1 MSDALYTSIP
11 IGSRFGPWMNPYGLG
26 PVDSAFLLDSAT
38 DRIEW
43 VLQVE
48 DTITITRLGIKFSS
62 QNGNAPNFRISIQ
75 GVDASGNAD
84 GTILGGGS
92 PAQKTFS
99 PSALGWANATTHWL
113 TLDNSLAVSRGDF
126 IAIVIEYSS
135 GTIDGANN
143 ATFVTGISGLQS
155 GFPIVSRVNSGV
167 STRQNE
173 AVIIGYGSASRKY
186 GNLPQSWTGNA
197 FNSGTSGADEYGNKF
212 TLPAGWGETF
222 QLLGCQFQLSSG
234 SVGTG
239 GITKMRLYGGA
250 DATPANSTG
259 AAGDANVLQEIAFDH
274 DCLAITTTSHITLFF
289 TSLTTLYYGATYRLA
304 FQPQS
309 ANDWAT
315 IYTNVAANDE
325 LVMCPGAGS
334 GGVNAQLTKRLD
346 AGNWTDVDT
355 SISHM
360 TLLLADITEPAS
372 SSQTNIFIRRMLA
385 PRGRGDRGRSS
396 RLVVPL
402 ENVTVSVS
410 SILPI
415 FPPARRQRQI
425 EIRTRRSFGV
435 LPVPAKEPAIILP
448 PKRVRSIETRQTSR
462 LVQLP
467 GQSAPAKPFFV
478 PGKRSRSIEIRTRR
492 CIAALP
498 VLSAPP
504 IKLPMFL
511 PAKKI
516 RSVIIRPQRAIQRFP
531 TPPPPQAAV
540 VIPSKLRRSIEPRIC
555 RLTALLPTRMP
566 PQPLPLAAKIRRTI
580 EPRTRRAVTMLPL
593 PAAPPQAVF
602 LPGKRLSRVETR
614 SQRRLVALQLGPI
627 PPAPLRLGRQ
637 CIVRTE
643 SRTRRA
649 FTPLPIGSAAATV
662 ILPARRAVQ
671 LQMRTQRKLV
681 SLPVPAASGAI
692 MPPLQRTR
700 IVERG
705 TKRSLAT
712 LFIPTPA
719 PAPQA
724 VFLPPRRTVRT
735 VQVRQPY
742 TRVLPASAVTPSLLV
757 RQVKKTW

>member
-11 IGSRFGPWMNPYGLG
+11 LGSRFGPWMNPYGQG
-26 PVDSAFLLDSAT
+26 PSDFAFLLDSAT
-38 DRIEW
+38 DRVEW

-48 DTITITRLGIKFSS
+48 DSITITQLGIKFSS
-62 QNGNAPNFRISIQ
+62 KTGNAPNFRVSIQ

-84 GTILGGGS
+84 GTVLGGGS

-99 PSALGWANATTHWL
+99 PSALGWANSTTHWL
-113 TLDNSLAVSRGDF
+113 TLDNSLAVGRGDF
-126 IAIVIEYSS
+126 IAIVIDYSS
-135 GTIDGANN
+135 GTIDGSNN
-143 ATFVTGISGLQS
+143 ATFVTSVAGQQS
-155 GFPIVSRVNSGV
+155 GFPTATHVNAGTPS
-167 STRQNE
+167 RQNA
-173 AVIIGYGSASRKY
+173 AVVVGYGSVSRKY
-186 GNLPQSWTGNA
+186 GNLPQSWTSVP

-212 TLPAGWGETF
+212 RLPAGWGETF
-222 QLLGCQFQLSSG
+222 QLLGCQFHVSST
-234 SVGTG
+234 VVAAG
-239 GITKMRLYGGA
+239 GITKMRLYGGS

-259 AAGDANVLQEIAFDH
+259 AAGEANVLQEIAFDH
-274 DCLAITTTSHITLFF
+274 DCLAVTTTSHITLFF
-289 TSLTTLYYGATYRLA
+289 TGLTTLYYGATYRLA

-309 ANDWAT
+309 ANDWNT
-315 IYTNVAANDE
+315 IYTSVASNDE

-334 GGVNAQLTKRLD
+334 AGVNAQLTKRLD

-355 SISHM
+355 SITHM

-385 PRGRGDRGRSS
+385 ARGGGDRGRSS

-402 ENVTVSVS
+402 QNMTVNVT

-415 FPPARRQRQI
+415 FPPAKRQRQI
-425 EIRTRRSFGV
+425 EIRTRRVVGV

-467 GQSAPAKPFFV
+467 GLSAPAKPFFL
-478 PGKRSRSIEIRTRR
+478 PGKRSRSIEYRTRR
-492 CIAALP
+492 ELKALP

-516 RSVIIRPQRAIQRFP
+516 RIVSIRPQRAIQRFP
-531 TPPPPQAAV
+531 TPQAAQPA
-540 VIPSKLRRSIEPRIC
+540 VILPPKFRRSVESRIC
-555 RLTALLPTRMP
+555 RLAAILPTRMP
-566 PQPLPLAAKIRRTI
+566 PQPLPLAAKSRRII
-580 EPRTRRAVTMLPL
+580 EPRIKSALKVLPL
-593 PAAPPQAVF
+593 PAAPPIAIF
-602 LPGKRLSRVETR
+602 LPVKRMCKIETR

-649 FTPLPIGSAAATV
+649 FTPLPIGTAAATV

-671 LQMRTQRKLV
+671 LQTHTQRKLV
-681 SLPVPAASGAI
+681 SLPAPAASGAI
-692 MPPLQRTR
+692 LPPLQRTR
-700 IVERG
+700 IIERG
-705 TKRSLAT
+705 SRRSMGV

-724 VFLPPRRTVRT
+724 VFLPPRRSVRT
-735 VQVRQPY
+735 IQIPRPY
-742 TRVLPASAVTPSLLV
+742 TRVLPPTAVAPSLLV

>member
-11 IGSRFGPWMNPYGLG
+11 IGSRFGPWMNPYRTVPSGN
-26 PVDSAFLLDSAT
+26 AFVLDAAT

-43 VLQVE
+43 VLQIE
-48 DTITITRLGIKFSS
+48 DSITITRLGINFLS
-62 QNGNAPNFRISIQ
+62 QLGNAPNYRISIQ
-75 GVDASGNAD
+75 GVDGSGNAD
-84 GTILGGGS
+84 GTVLGGGS
-92 PAQKTFS
+92 PASKTFS
-99 PSALGWANATTHWL
+99 PNALGWANATTHWL
-113 TLDNSLAVSRGDF
+113 TLDNSLAVGRGDF
-126 IAIVIEYSS
+126 IAIVIDYSS

-143 ATFVTGISGLQS
+143 ATFNTSMSPESAFPTVTH
-155 GFPIVSRVNSGV
+155 VNAGTPAKQGNSV
-167 STRQNE
+167 L
-173 AVIIGYGSASRKY
+173 IGYGSATRKY
-186 GNLPQSWTGNA
+186 GNLPQDWTNK
-197 FNSGTSGADEYGNKF
+197 FYNSATAGADEYGNKF
-212 TLPAGWGETF
+212 MLPAGWGDTF
-222 QLLGCQFQLSSG
+222 QLLGCQFHVEP
-234 SVGTG
+234 SVVAAGGT
-239 GITKMRLYGGA
+239 TKVRLYGGS

-259 AAGDANVLQEIAFDH
+259 AANEANVLQEIAFDH
-274 DCLAITTTSHITLFF
+274 DCLSTVTGGHITLFF
-289 TSLTTLYYGATYRLA
+289 AGLTTLYYGATYRLA
-304 FQPQS
+304 FQPQG
-309 ANDWAT
+309 ANNWNT
-315 IYTNVAANDE
+315 VYTNVAASDE

-334 GGVNAQLTKRLD
+334 GGVNAQLSKRLD

-355 SISHM
+355 SIAHL
-360 TLLLADITEPAS
+360 TLLLADITEPAG

-402 ENVTVSVS
+402 QNTTVSVS

-531 TPPPPQAAV
+531 TPQPPQAAV

-555 RLTALLPTRMP
+555 RLTAMLPTRMP

-614 SQRRLVALQLGPI
+614 SLRRLVALQLGPI

-649 FTPLPIGSAAATV
+649 FTPLPIGSRPPPSSCRPGEPFSCRCAPSGSLSAFRRRPRAGRFCRRCSGRALSSAARSDR
-662 ILPARRAVQ
+662 LQLSLFQRPHRRRRPYSCRRGEPSAPC
-671 LQMRTQRKLV
+671 KC
-681 SLPVPAASGAI
+681 GN
-692 MPPLQRTR
+692 RTR
-700 IVERG
+700 V
-705 TKRSLAT
+705 
-712 LFIPTPA
+712 FCP
-719 PAPQA
+719 PQQSRP
-724 VFLPPRRTVRT
+724 VC
-735 VQVRQPY
+735 
-742 TRVLPASAVTPSLLV
+742 
-757 RQVKKTW
+757 